1 MKEEGLPL
9 VCEEEHG
16 RGEGEEGEGTAISSS
31 YLPTPKSNA
40 RRNPW
45 GNFSYADLITQVL
58 THAAIYIILTPK
70 RWFWELSIMTHQCV
84 MKHRTSGWF
93 WAQQQSMC
101 FSVLLTVQFSR
112 GIEFQCFEY
121 YYQVAIRVYS

>member
-16 RGEGEEGEGTAISSS
+16 RGEDGEGEEGELAISAN

-58 THAAIYIILTPK
+58 IQHISAFHA
-70 RWFWELSIMTHQCV
+70 EE
-84 MKHRTSGWF
+84 
-93 WAQQQSMC
+93 
-101 FSVLLTVQFSR
+101 
-112 GIEFQCFEY
+112 GI
-121 YYQVAIRVYS
+121 VS

>member
-16 RGEGEEGEGTAISSS
+16 RGEEEEGEERAISSN

-45 GNFSYADLITQVL
+45 GNFSYADLITQV
-58 THAAIYIILTPK
+58 I
-70 RWFWELSIMTHQCV
+70 V
-84 MKHRTSGWF
+84 
-93 WAQQQSMC
+93 QQNISA
-101 FSVLLTVQFSR
+101 FFDAENIF
-112 GIEFQCFEY
+112 GN
-121 YYQVAIRVYS
+121 